1 MSLVMHVLV
10 LKTNVDNEQKLNT
23 VKARFDTIPQF
34 NEWSV
39 DQEDIDNV
47 LRIVTTEKIME
58 SDVINLLDSMN
69 LLCEELAE

>member
-1 MSLVMHVLV
+1 MRVLV

-23 VKARFDTIPQF
+23 VNSRFDTIPQF
-34 NEWSV
+34 KEWSV

-58 SDVINLLDSMN
+58 SDVIDLLDSMN